1 MFKYQR
7 CSFCLWHIQTYMH
20 KRTRVFFYAHTN
32 AAHQYTSQSPDN
44 LQGYKDVAC
53 PDCWSSFWKLTY
65 SEVNCLLLFIP
76 HSDTTM
82 TKRLKWG
89 KFCVL
94 RGPMYANSSEKKQ
107 KNERGFC
114 VGRFLRRG
122 PHNGKWMKSFSALKV
137 LTQSAGHF
145 NGSPNGR
152 RAVWRWAAAPVCC
165 RRARGSAAPHLDR
178 RPVNF
183 MLYLGTLHILCL
195 PCQASFLPLI
205 RRNEKYLTAAQIS
218 VISLWNRFRNG
229 KTWGPAVTTCRSHIC
244 LNYTWPQHH
253 MTAVRGE
260 RRLVGVGEHD

>member
-1 MFKYQR
+1 M
-7 CSFCLWHIQTYMH
+7 
-20 KRTRVFFYAHTN
+20 
-32 AAHQYTSQSPDN
+32 
-44 LQGYKDVAC
+44 
-53 PDCWSSFWKLTY
+53 Y

-76 HSDTTM
+76 HSNTTM

-94 RGPMYANSSEKKQ
+94 CGPMYANSSEKKQ

-183 MLYLGTLHILCL
+183 MLYLRTLHILCL

-218 VISLWNRFRNG
+218 VISMWNRFRNG
-229 KTWGPAVTTCRSHIC
+229 KTWGPAVATCRSHIC
-244 LNYTWPQHH
+244 SNYTWPQHR
-253 MTAVRGE
+253 MTAERGE
-260 RRLVGVGEHD
+260 RLLVGVGEHDEHTNVGIKSFLSVCFIFQRAHFRIIMTLSFNNRLMWLCLRRAAVCVIVFDI